1 MEDAF
6 KLGTDNLLFYVAG
19 SGFFLWVCVSVQVWF
34 NEICSF

>member
-19 SGFFLWVCVSVQVWF
+19 SGVFFMGVCQCSGMVQWDL
-34 NEICSF
+34 